1 MQLTRREG
9 INQRNGVFLM
19 NPAGNKQGYKI
30 LVVDDEDH
38 IRRILKFQLEKH
50 GYRVVLAENGEV
62 ALELVRRE
70 SPDLILLDLMMPRI
84 DGFETCRRIRQ
95 NFQTSQIPVII
106 LTAKSELPDK
116 IKGLQDGANDYL
128 IKPYSNEELLLRVRN
143 VLEWSLR
150 QKEANPLTGL
160 PGNRAIEKELQAR
173 IESKAPFAFLYLD
186 IDNFKPYNDHYGY
199 QKGDDAILFLGDII
213 TEAVNSLGGGD
224 DFVGH
229 IGGDD
234 FVIIT
239 APERAEFIARHIVDE
254 FDRGSLVLLREEDIT
269 RGFMEVR
276 NRLGDVKRMPVM
288 SLTIAIVLDEEGK
301 LKHYAQV
308 NDIASELKQY
318 GKGMVGSI
326 VVRER
331 RKSNEPAQKV
341 ESEG

>member
-1 MQLTRREG
+1 ME
-9 INQRNGVFLM
+9 N
-19 NPAGNKQGYKI
+19 AGRKHGYKI

-70 SPDLILLDLMMPRI
+70 APDLVILDLMMPKI
-84 DGFETCRRIRQ
+84 DGFETCLRIRQ
-95 NFQTSQIPVII
+95 NFQTAQIPII
-106 LTAKSELPDK
+106 MLTAKSELPDK

-128 IKPYSNEELLLRVRN
+128 SKPYSNEELLLRVGN
-143 VLEWSLR
+143 VLEWSFK

-160 PGNRAIEKELQAR
+160 PGNRAIEKELEAR
-173 IESKAPFAFLYLD
+173 IESKEPFAFLYLD

-199 QKGDDAILFLGDII
+199 QNGDEAILFLSEII
-213 TEAVNSLGGGD
+213 TEAVNALGGGT

-234 FVIIT
+234 FVVIT
-239 APERAEFIARHIVDE
+239 TPARAEFVARHIIDE
-254 FDRGSLVLLREEDIT
+254 FDKGSLILLHENDVR
-269 RGFMEVR
+269 RGFMEIR
-276 NRLGDVKRMPVM
+276 NRLGETKRMPLM
-288 SLTIAIVLDEEGK
+288 SLTIALVVDEEGK

-318 GKGMVGSI
+318 GKEMVGSV

-331 RKSNEPAQKV
+331 RKGSEAAQKV
-341 ESEG
+341 KS

>member
-1 MQLTRREG
+1 M
-9 INQRNGVFLM
+9 M
-19 NPAGNKQGYKI
+19 SAGNKQGYKI

-62 ALELVRRE
+62 ALEIVRRE

-173 IESKAPFAFLYLD
+173 IERKASFAFLYVD

-213 TEAVNSLGGGD
+213 TEAVNALGGGD

-234 FVIIT
+234 FVVIT
-239 APERAEFIARHIVDE
+239 TAERAEYIARHIIDE
-254 FDRGSLVLLREEDIT
+254 FDRGVLVLLKEEDIR

-276 NRLGDVKRMPVM
+276 NRLGEIKRMPVM
-288 SLTIAIVLDEEGK
+288 SLTIALVLDEEGK

-318 GKGMVGSI
+318 GKGMVGSV

-331 RKSNEPAQKV
+331 RKSNEPANKV
-341 ESEG
+341 ESGG

>member
-1 MQLTRREG
+1 MQGEVPSA
-9 INQRNGVFLM
+9 RNEVLLM
-19 NPAGNKQGYKI
+19 ENAGSKQGYKI

-50 GYRVVLAENGEV
+50 GFKVILAENGEV
-62 ALELVRRE
+62 ALELIRRE
-70 SPDLILLDLMMPRI
+70 SPDLVILDLMMPKI
-84 DGFETCRRIRQ
+84 DGFETCRRIRK
-95 NFQTSQIPVII
+95 NFQTAQIPII
-106 LTAKSELPDK
+106 MLTAKSELPDK

-143 VLEWSLR
+143 VLDWSLK

-173 IESKAPFAFLYLD
+173 IESREPFAFLYLD

-199 QKGDDAILFLGDII
+199 QKGDDAILFLSDIV
-213 TEAVNSLGGGD
+213 TEAVNSLGGAN

-234 FVIIT
+234 FVVIT
-239 APERAEFIARHIVDE
+239 SPARSEFIGRQIIDE
-254 FDRGSLVLLREEDIT
+254 FDKGSLILLHEDDVR
-269 RGFMEVR
+269 RGFMEIR
-276 NRLGDVKRMPVM
+276 NRLGEIKRMPLM
-288 SLTIAIVLDEEGK
+288 SLTVALVVDDEGK

-318 GKGMVGSI
+318 GKGMAGSV

-331 RKSNEPAQKV
+331 RKENAPAQKV
-341 ESEG
+341 KS

>member
-1 MQLTRREG
+1 MDTMDKKRD
-9 INQRNGVFLM
+9 
-19 NPAGNKQGYKI
+19 YKV

-50 GYRVVLAENGEV
+50 NYRVVLAENGEI

-70 SPDLILLDLMMPRI
+70 SPDLIILDLMMPKI

-95 NFQTSQIPVII
+95 NFQTAQIPII
-106 LTAKSELPDK
+106 MLTAKSELPDK

-128 IKPYSNEELLLRVRN
+128 IKPFSNEELLLRVRN
-143 VLEWSLR
+143 VLEWSLK

-160 PGNRAIEKELQAR
+160 PGNRAIEKELQGR
-173 IESKAPFAFLYLD
+173 IESKEPFAFLYLD

-199 QKGDDAILFLGDII
+199 QKGDEAILFLSDIV
-213 TEAVNSLGGGD
+213 TEAVNSLGGAN

-239 APERAEFIARHIVDE
+239 SPARAEFISRHIIDE
-254 FDRGSLVLLREEDIT
+254 FDKGSLILLREDDI
-269 RGFMEVR
+269 RKGFMEVR
-276 NRLGDVKRMPVM
+276 NRLGEIKRMPLM
-288 SLTIAIVLDEEGK
+288 SLTIALVIDDEGK

-308 NDIASELKQY
+308 NDIASELKRY
-318 GKGMVGSI
+318 GKGMVGSV

-331 RKSNEPAQKV
+331 RKTSEAEESV
-341 ESEG
+341 ESNQ